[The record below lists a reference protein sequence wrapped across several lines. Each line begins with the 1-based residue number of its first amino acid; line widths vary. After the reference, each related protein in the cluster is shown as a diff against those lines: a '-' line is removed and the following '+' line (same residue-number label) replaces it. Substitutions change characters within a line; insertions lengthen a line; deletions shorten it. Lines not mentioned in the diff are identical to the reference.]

1 MFIYLFLIVISS
13 YLRTPPNTLIKY
25 NLSYILDEYN
35 DINNNNNTLFLN
47 ELYSDKL
54 NRKGIP
60 LDYYSNFSIL
70 EGNITDY
77 QLKKQIGRGKYS
89 KVFKGKN
96 IKNGND
102 VIIKVLKP
110 SKYINN

>member
-13 YLRTPPNTLIKY
+13 HIRTPPHKLIKY
-25 NLSYILDEYN
+25 TPTYALDQHN
-35 DINNNNNTLFLN
+35 DINNNTLYFN
-47 ELYSDKL
+47 DLYNDKL
-54 NRKGIP
+54 NRKGVP
-60 LDYYSNFSIL
+60 LDYYKKFSMI
-70 EGNITDY
+70 EGNLTDY

-96 IKNGND
+96 IKTGDD

-110 SKYINN
+110 SNTYTFN

>member
-35 DINNNNNTLFLN
+35 DINNNTLFLN

-89 KVFKGKN
+89 KVFKRK
-96 IKNGND
+96 KC
-102 VIIKVLKP
+102 KHLFC
-110 SKYINN
+110 